1 MGVRDLFFSIFAKD
15 ETAAAFGSVKRKLND
30 VDGAA
35 RSVGE
40 RFKDVGGRMQDFGAR
55 ASVASGAVVLLFH
68 DAIGAADA
76 SARAFAKVEQAVKQT
91 GGAAGFTADQLADMA
106 GKIQATTRFDGDDVL
121 NKVTAQLLTFGNV
134 QGDVF
139 SRAQIAATDLATML
153 DGDLQSASIMLGKA
167 LQDPVK
173 GINAMSRAGVSFSA
187 AQQAMIKDMVAS
199 GDVIGAQT
207 LILDELS
214 RQYGGQAVAARA
226 AGAGIL
232 DAWTNTWGDVKEVV
246 GGVLI
251 ELLPP
256 VIDTL
261 QGIADAF
268 QALSPE
274 TQKFVVIAGGIAVVL
289 PPVIAALGLLVAGIG
304 MVGAPVAAAIAGF
317 ALLTAGIIA
326 LWEPIKNLASAI
338 GEKLS
343 AAFTMAMEHP
353 GQFALKLGEL
363 ALKFSPVGLAAQGM
377 WSVFSS
383 VFPQSAQAVAGFAA
397 SVKEQVLALP
407 DTIIAAFGRIGDY
420 ISATVDRIGA
430 ALVGK
435 LNGIMESVA
444 AKVEWVEGKFFWL
457 YDRVVG
463 NSWVPDLVDEIGVSF
478 GQLNGNMVAPTNDA
492 TAQVD
497 DRFAQLGQ
505 DVAAKMKDM
514 VSSGN
519 ITWRGFM
526 SGMLDVSRQFG
537 DRIIS
542 EVFDK
547 LGESLGNVFSRMA
560 GGMGGDPL
568 SAALSAA
575 GVGGVGGGGGILG
588 AIGSF
593 LGFAEGGAFRV
604 GGRQGRDRNAATVA
618 LSADETVHVTKR
630 GSGGNAPVVNV
641 YIQTPDP
648 AAFSASRAQIG
659 RQVASAVAAAQR
671 AA

>member
-15 ETAAAFGSVKRKLND
+15 ETAAAFGSVKKKLGE

-139 SRAQIAATDLATML
+139 GRAQIAATDLATTL

-187 AQQAMIKDMVAS
+187 AQQDMIKDMVAS
-199 GDVIGAQT
+199 GDLMGAQT
-207 LILDELS
+207 LILDELA
-214 RQYGGQAVAARA
+214 RQYGGQAVAARN

-232 DAWTNTWGDVKEVV
+232 DAWRNTWGDVKEIV

-256 VIDTL
+256 VINTL
-261 QGIADAF
+261 QGMADAF
-268 QALSPE
+268 QALSPT
-274 TQKFVVIAGGIAVVL
+274 TQKWVVIAGGIAVVL
-289 PPVIAALGLLVAGIG
+289 PPVIAALGLLVAG
-304 MVGAPVAAAIAGF
+304 MAAVSLPALAVAAALGAV
-317 ALLTAGIIA
+317 TAAVIA
-326 LWEPIKNLASAI
+326 LWGPINTLAATLS
-338 GEKLS
+338 EKLS
-343 AAFTMAMEHP
+343 AAFTMAKEHP
-353 GQFALKLGEL
+353 VQFALELGKL
-363 ALKFSPVGLAAQGM
+363 ALTFSPIGLAAQGM
-377 WSVFSS
+377 WSVFER
-383 VFPQSAQAVAGFAA
+383 VFPGAAAQVAGFAG
-397 SVKEQVLALP
+397 SVKDQVLALP
-407 DTIIAAFGRIGDY
+407 DVITGAFGRIGDY

-435 LNGIMESVA
+435 FNGIMESVGQ
-444 AKVEWVEGKFFWL
+444 KVEWVEGKFFWL

-478 GQLNGNMVAPTNDA
+478 GQLEGNMVQPTADA
-492 TAQVD
+492 TAEVD
-497 DRFAQLGQ
+497 DHFATLGK

-514 VSSGN
+514 ASSGN

-542 EVFDK
+542 DVFDK
-547 LGESLGNVFSRMA
+547 LGDSLGAVFSQMA

-568 SAALSAA
+568 SAALSSAM
-575 GVGGVGGGGGILG
+575 GGAGGGGFNPLG
-588 AIGSF
+588 WIGGLF
-593 LGFAEGGAFRV
+593 GFAEGGAFRV

-618 LSADETVHVTKR
+618 LSADETVQVTKR
-630 GSGGNAPVVNV
+630 GAGGAAPVVNV

-648 AAFSASRAQIG
+648 TAFSASRAQIG